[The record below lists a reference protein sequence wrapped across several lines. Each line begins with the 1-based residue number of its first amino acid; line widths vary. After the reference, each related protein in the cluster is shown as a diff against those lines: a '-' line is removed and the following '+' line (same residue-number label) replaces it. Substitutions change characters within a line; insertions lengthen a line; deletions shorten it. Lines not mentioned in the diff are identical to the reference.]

1 MTIETVSLEAPIV
14 DAVADE
20 QQSTADQSADQSA
33 EVTSPD
39 GEDGE
44 AADAK
49 DDQPKKEKTHEER
62 EIARLR
68 RRVDNLTR
76 QKYELQSRPLRET
89 ENQGDNRPQQA
100 DSDAL
105 SLSRAEL
112 QQLVEKEARKL
123 APTISK
129 QDAEIEHRN
138 VSVKALVKEL
148 GTERFQELTEDLAA
162 IFDGGKQL
170 AILETDN
177 PRTLLEY
184 LTEPENADEANR
196 IAGMSDFRAGRA
208 LAGIETKIKAAAEK
222 ARPVPSKAAAPLE
235 PLRSEAAAPNGMP
248 DPKNVSA
255 YIAWANKRDAAA
267 RNQR

>member
-1 MTIETVSLEAPIV
+1 MTIETVLPDATIV
-14 DAVADE
+14 DAVADG
-20 QQSTADQSADQSA
+20 QQQHADQSA
-33 EVTSPD
+33 EVTKPEGQD
-39 GEDGE
+39 GEE
-44 AADAK
+44 AGTK

-100 DSDAL
+100 DSDTL

-112 QQLVEKEARKL
+112 NQLVEQQARRL

-138 VSVKALVKEL
+138 VSLKGLVKEL
-148 GTERFQELTEDLAA
+148 GTERFQELTDDLASV
-162 IFDGGKQL
+162 FDGSKQL

-177 PRTLLEY
+177 PRALLEY
-184 LTEPENADEANR
+184 LTDPDNADEAKR
-196 IAGMSDFRAGRA
+196 IAGMSDFHAGRA
-208 LAGIETKIKAAAEK
+208 LVGIETKIKAAADK
-222 ARPVPSKAAAPLE
+222 AKPVPSKAGAPLE
-235 PLRSEAAAPNGMP
+235 PLRSEASAPNGMP
-248 DPKNVSA
+248 NPANTSA

-267 RNQR
+267 RTKP

>member
-1 MTIETVSLEAPIV
+1 MTIETVLPEAPFV
-14 DAVADE
+14 DAVADGQPE
-20 QQSTADQSADQSA
+20 HADQSE
-33 EVTSPD
+33 EVTKPE
-39 GEDGE
+39 GEE
-44 AADAK
+44 AKPA

-76 QKYELQSRPLRET
+76 QKYELQARPLREP
-89 ENQGDNRPQQA
+89 ENQGDNRQQQA

-112 QQLVEKEARKL
+112 RELVEKEARRL

-129 QDAEIEHRN
+129 QDAEIEHR
-138 VSVKALVKEL
+138 SGSMKGLVKEL
-148 GTERFQELTEDLAA
+148 GAERFQELTDDLAA
-162 IFDGGKQL
+162 VFDGGKQM
-170 AILETDN
+170 AILEADN
-177 PRTLLEY
+177 PRALLEY
-184 LTEPENADEANR
+184 LTDPENADEADR
-196 IAGMSDFRAGRA
+196 IAGMSDSRAGRA
-208 LAGIETKIKAAAEK
+208 LFGIEAKLKAAADK
-222 ARPVPSKAAAPLE
+222 AKPVPSKAGAPLE

-267 RNQR
+267 RNRT